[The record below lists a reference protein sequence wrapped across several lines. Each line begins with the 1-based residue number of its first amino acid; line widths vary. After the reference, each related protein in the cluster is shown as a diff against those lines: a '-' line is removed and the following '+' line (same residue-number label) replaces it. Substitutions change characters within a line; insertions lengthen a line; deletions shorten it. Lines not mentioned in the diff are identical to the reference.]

1 MDISLLVWLNRGWI
15 LEKVPFHVYGAFP
28 CVRITINPPKKSCI
42 FKHSQAD
49 KKIVLAAIHQHT
61 GLTGKPSH
69 AWSSAA
75 SAKICIARSGYFRV
89 YRACIIK
96 VSKYDYIVN
105 QCLKNL
111 SNGT

>member
-1 MDISLLVWLNRGWI
+1 M
-15 LEKVPFHVYGAFP
+15 PFHVYGAFP
-28 CVRITINPPKKSCI
+28 CVRITINPPKNLAFLSILCE
-42 FKHSQAD
+42 AD
-49 KKIVLAAIHQHT
+49 KKIVLAAVHQHT

-69 AWSSAA
+69 AWSLAA